1 MSRFSRPSGRLLAA
15 IAGSLLVAYGAATS
29 AAVNVFHTELPALAL
44 SFDDDDPVAL
54 IRDAQINLAAG
65 AIPPGGN
72 DAILGVVR
80 QSVSD
85 LPINAPA
92 FRLYGL
98 ASATNADLPGVRE
111 QMAVSERMERRDAA
125 AQLWLIEDAVER
137 NDITRAL
144 QHYDTALRIEEST
157 RAVLYPALTDA
168 MESDVIRRRFLPYM
182 ESRPPWLESFL
193 RFAVS
198 RTKDPVAIAELAKLS
213 KGFPKG
219 SAYSSLDRELLTQL
233 VASEDFAEA
242 IAHFRRIDAVEK
254 NVASGLELT
263 TASTSETFRPITWQP
278 FSINGI
284 EPFVLAAPAGGGK
297 VEIEAEMEA
306 GYTGPV
312 ARKVIALKPGRY
324 AMSAKF
330 RSEDFGTQD
339 QANWRTFCAGSRGA
353 DPLVNEVFDL
363 AEEMAI
369 NTSFTVPADCPVQL
383 VLVSVDTTI
392 RTGYL
397 TFVIA
402 EASLS
407 SAN

>member
-182 ESRPPWLESFL
+182 ARPPWLESFL

>member
-1 MSRFSRPSGRLLAA
+1 MPRFPRPSGRLLAA

-29 AAVNVFHTELPALAL
+29 AAVNVFHTKLPALAL

-54 IRDAQINLAAG
+54 VRDAQINLAAG
-65 AIPPGGN
+65 AIPAGGN

-137 NDITRAL
+137 NDVADAL
-144 QHYDTALRIEEST
+144 RHYDTALRIEQST

-168 MESDVIRRRFLPYM
+168 LESDVIRQRFLPYM
-182 ESRPPWLESFL
+182 GSRPPWLESFL
-193 RFAVS
+193 RYAVS
-198 RTKDPVAIAELAKLS
+198 NTKDPVAIAELAKLS

-233 VASEDFAEA
+233 VANEEYEEA
-242 IAHFRRIDAVEK
+242 VAHFRRIEGAEE

-263 TASTSETFRPITWQP
+263 TASTAETYSPITWQP
-278 FSINGI
+278 FSIDGI
-284 EPFVLAAPAGGGK
+284 EPFVLAAAVGEGM

-312 ARKVIALKPGRY
+312 ARKLIALEPGRY
-324 AMSAKF
+324 SMSAKF
-330 RSEDFGTQD
+330 RADKFGTQD
-339 QANWRTFCAGSRGA
+339 QAGWRIFCAGNQDA
-353 DPLVNEVFDL
+353 QPIVNEVFDL

-369 NTSFTVPADCPVQL
+369 TARFTVPANCPAQL
-383 VLVSVDTTI
+383 VLVSADTTI

-402 EASLS
+402 EANLS
-407 SAN
+407 APN